1 MNVRNLFFLFVII
14 LLSSCKSEPLDLPC
28 PPGVEDEYCVCIAV
42 YEPVCGCDQ
51 VTYSNSCVAACHDI
65 DIAHEGVCK

>member
-1 MNVRNLFFLFVII
+1 MKIQFLFFS
-14 LLSSCKSEPLDLPC
+14 LLMFFSECSSNDDLPC
-28 PPGVEDEYCVCIAV
+28 PPGVEKEDCICMSV

>member
-1 MNVRNLFFLFVII
+1 MKIQFLFFS
-14 LLSSCKSEPLDLPC
+14 LLMFFSKCSSNDDLPC
-28 PPGVEDEYCVCIAV
+28 PPGVEKEDCICMSV

-65 DIAHEGVCK
+65 EVAHQGACK

>member
-1 MNVRNLFFLFVII
+1 M
-14 LLSSCKSEPLDLPC
+14 S
-28 PPGVEDEYCVCIAV
+28 V

>member
-1 MNVRNLFFLFVII
+1 MKIQLIFFSVLFFFSHCGSNNEV
-14 LLSSCKSEPLDLPC
+14 PC
-28 PPGVEDEYCVCIAV
+28 PPGVEKEDCVCMSV